1 MFSEGEGMA
10 LTTYGSVEEAV
21 KGCFGT
27 GVSVDK
33 KEHFAAGD
41 INSTYK
47 LTLSSGDQVLIKT
60 NSAENVDFFDA
71 EETGLAAIA
80 ATGTI
85 TTPHLYAKGVDR
97 KNSTSFLM
105 MELVE
110 TTRAGNDAMEKMGR
124 QFADM
129 HLADAASFAGGRRF
143 GFVRDNYIGA
153 SPQVNTPM
161 DSWIDFFRQCRL
173 EVQFK
178 MAYHAFSGKSAK
190 DMQSVLDRLDSLLTE
205 PDRPSLLHG
214 DMWGGNHLFDKTGR
228 PVLIDPA
235 TYVGHPEAD
244 IAMTQLFCPMPQ
256 AFYAGYYEKIPKE
269 YGYEDR
275 RDLYNLYH
283 VLNHYNLFGGG
294 YLASAVRIISRYA
307 ISA

>member
-1 MFSEGEGMA
+1 MA
-10 LTTYGSVEEAV
+10 LTSYGSVEEAV

-27 GVSVDK
+27 GTSVAGK
-33 KEHFAAGD
+33 VRFGAGD

-47 LTLSSGDQVLIKT
+47 LTLSSGDHVLIKT
-60 NSAENVDFFDA
+60 NSAKNADFFDA
-71 EETGLAAIA
+71 EEAGLAAIA

-85 TTPHLYAKGVDR
+85 ATPHLYAKGVDR
-97 KNSTSFLM
+97 QNGISFLM
-105 MELVE
+105 MDLIE
-110 TTRAGNDAMEKMGR
+110 TGRAGNDAMERMGR

-129 HLADAASFAGGRRF
+129 HLADAASFSGGGRY
-143 GFVRDNYIGA
+143 GFLRDDYIGA
-153 SPQVNTPM
+153 SVQANTPK
-161 DSWIDFFRQCRL
+161 DNWIDFFRECRL

-178 MAYHAFSGKSAK
+178 MASHAFSGENIR
-190 DMQSVLDRLDSLLTE
+190 DMQSVLDRLDDLLTE
-205 PDRPSLLHG
+205 PSKPSLLHG
-214 DMWGGNHLFDKTGR
+214 DMWGGNHLIDKDGR

-235 TYVGHPEAD
+235 AYVGHPEAD
-244 IAMTQLFCPMPQ
+244 IAMTQMFSPVPQ

-307 ISA
+307 HSV